1 MSFVITSASTAI
13 RVFSLLFV
21 LVRKDRRR
29 LQVMPRTDLGQSSL
43 EVLRLALSVHRQ
55 APIAPGRPL
64 SGLRECAALWIH
76 QDLDWLTMSK

>member
-1 MSFVITSASTAI
+1 
-13 RVFSLLFV
+13 
-21 LVRKDRRR
+21 VRKDRRR
-29 LQVMPRTDLGQSSL
+29 LQITPRTDLGAAVVVGSIAAC
-43 EVLRLALSVHRQ
+43 ALCSYFRQ

>member
-1 MSFVITSASTAI
+1 
-13 RVFSLLFV
+13 
-21 LVRKDRRR
+21 
-29 LQVMPRTDLGQSSL
+29 MPRTDLGQSSL